1 MKQDDLF
8 RGSEPLRANDRAQS
22 DRDSKKDGLLGGD
35 ADSGDSSKK
44 DGLLGGDADH
54 GDDDSGLGET
64 RRDHHGEGDSDAKDT
79 DSDTTDARSLDGK
92 D

>member
-8 RGSEPLRANDRAQS
+8 RGSEPLRADDRAHG
-22 DRDSKKDGLLGGD
+22 DRDAKKDGLLGGD

-44 DGLLGGDADH
+44 DGLLGGDAD
-54 GDDDSGLGET
+54 S
-64 RRDHHGEGDSDAKDT
+64 GDSDHGDTDSGTGHGDAAKDT